1 MFKDNSR
8 KEYNIIFYMRD
19 REKIHRRVWRKNW
32 GGVLLM
38 VIEIGD
44 NMTLVLIASIFGV
57 VYITKKFMDD

>member
-19 REKIHRRVWRKNW
+19 IEKIHRRVWRKNW